1 MSDTAARLAHWLAWG
16 RGLLSVGMAV
26 IIARQG
32 IRARCQTYDSR
43 RAGAGEGD
51 VGDLL
56 RSRELLWTV
65 VGIGI
70 GLAYNR
76 LGLMTGST

>member
-1 MSDTAARLAHWLAWG
+1 M
-16 RGLLSVGMAV
+16 
-26 IIARQG
+26 
-32 IRARCQTYDSR
+32 
-43 RAGAGEGD
+43 
-51 VGDLL
+51 GDLL

-76 LGLMTGST
+76 LGLMAGST